1 VIKERRREI
10 KYGAYRH
17 IRRAD
22 SPSSSE
28 SDDDDL
34 PEKYEE

>member
-1 VIKERRREI
+1 LKESKRKL
-10 KYGAYRH
+10 KYGKYRH
-17 IRRAD
+17 IRGAN

-34 PEKYEE
+34 PEKY